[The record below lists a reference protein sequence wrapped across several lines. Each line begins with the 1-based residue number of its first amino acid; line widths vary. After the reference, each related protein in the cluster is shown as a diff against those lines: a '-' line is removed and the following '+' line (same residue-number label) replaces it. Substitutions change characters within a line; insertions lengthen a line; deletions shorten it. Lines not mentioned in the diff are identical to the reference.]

1 MKKYFIYI
9 IKYRKYQLKIRGPE
23 TKKGLD
29 IDKLLSVFVTRRSDN
44 D

>member
-9 IKYRKYQLKIRGPE
+9 IKYRKYQLKLKDPE
-23 TKKGLD
+23 TKKGID
-29 IDKLLSVFVTRRSDN
+29 IDKLLSVFVTRSSDN